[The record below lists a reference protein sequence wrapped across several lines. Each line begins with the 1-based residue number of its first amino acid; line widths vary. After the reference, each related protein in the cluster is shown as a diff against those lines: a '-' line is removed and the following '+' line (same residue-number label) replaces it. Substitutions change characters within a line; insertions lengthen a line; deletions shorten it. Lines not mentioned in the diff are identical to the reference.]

1 MAGNLTLPSRRP
13 TAFHGRPRRHRHH
26 ERRFFESRGHAHRA
40 YGHAHAHSQH
50 HHDAHRLVSA
60 SHVVEN
66 SYQLPLVTPTAT
78 PTLMSY
84 AHNRAYAH
92 NYKHAHI
99 NTHANNHAHNHTN
112 TYNHTHNHAHFP
124 AHTLTPI
131 PTTKP
136 TPTPSI
142 TPTPTTTTTPIT
154 TPTTTNRVPS
164 TRKSGHGSRW
174 ALTYHGAAHEP
185 AAAINNT
192 VSNVT
197 AQLGGAAFLPCRVG
211 HLGDRQISWIRK
223 RDWHVL
229 TSGEIL
235 YTPDRRFSVL
245 HVAGSQD
252 WTLHIK
258 YVSVK
263 DNGTYECQV
272 STGTGI
278 ISLFVNLAVV
288 TPEAHIPGHGQYHVN
303 RGSPITL
310 VCAIENVP
318 TPPQYVFWYHNG
330 RLLNYLPDQP
340 EVTIETSREPSAAVS
355 KLEVRRARDD
365 HSGNYTC
372 SAPNTLAASTMVFVT
387 EGDKTAAVQRIDSS
401 SAAAAAPLAALPLLA
416 ASYVLAVR

>member
-1 MAGNLTLPSRRP
+1 MSIFPAWRILLLCLLSTQLVVSH
-13 TAFHGRPRRHRHH
+13 AFHGRPRRHRHH
-26 ERRFFESRGHAHRA
+26 DRRFFENRHNHRAHGHAHSRN
-40 YGHAHAHSQH
+40 
-50 HHDAHRLVSA
+50 HHDAHRLYADAHKLVSE

-66 SYQLPLVTPTAT
+66 SLGG
-78 PTLMSY
+78 
-84 AHNRAYAH
+84 
-92 NYKHAHI
+92 
-99 NTHANNHAHNHTN
+99 
-112 TYNHTHNHAHFP
+112 
-124 AHTLTPI
+124 
-131 PTTKP
+131 
-136 TPTPSI
+136 
-142 TPTPTTTTTPIT
+142 
-154 TPTTTNRVPS
+154 NRVPHTS
-164 TRKSGHGSRW
+164 RKGGHGSRW
-174 ALTYHGAAHEP
+174 ALTYQGAAHEP
-185 AAAINNT
+185 TAINNT

-229 TSGEIL
+229 TSGEVL

-258 YVSVK
+258 YVGVK

-310 VCAIENVP
+310 VCAVENVP

-340 EVTIETSREPSAAVS
+340 GVTIDTAREPNSAVS
-355 KLEVRRARDD
+355 TLEVQSARDY

-372 SAPNTLAASTMVFVT
+372 TASNTIAASTMVFVT
-387 EGDKTAAVQRIDSS
+387 EGDKTAAVQRIDSN
-401 SAAAAAPLAALPLLA
+401 SAAASGPPAALLLLA

>member
-1 MAGNLTLPSRRP
+1 MLLAPAARLLLLCLLSTPLASSH
-13 TAFHGRPRRHRHH
+13 AFHGRPRRHRHH

-40 YGHAHAHSQH
+40 HGHAHSQH
-50 HHDAHRLVSA
+50 HHDAHRLYADAHRLVSA

-66 SYQLPLVTPTAT
+66 SVGG
-78 PTLMSY
+78 
-84 AHNRAYAH
+84 
-92 NYKHAHI
+92 
-99 NTHANNHAHNHTN
+99 
-112 TYNHTHNHAHFP
+112 
-124 AHTLTPI
+124 
-131 PTTKP
+131 
-136 TPTPSI
+136 
-142 TPTPTTTTTPIT
+142 
-154 TPTTTNRVPS
+154 NRVPS
-164 TRKSGHGSRW
+164 ARKTGQGSRW

-185 AAAINNT
+185 AAINNT

-340 EVTIETSREPSAAVS
+340 DLTIETSREPSAAVS
-355 KLEVRRARDD
+355 RLEVRRARDD

-387 EGDKTAAVQRIDSS
+387 EGDKTAAVQRIDSN
-401 SAAAAAPLAALPLLA
+401 SAAAAAPLAALSLLA